1 MMTYLANFIKT
12 GNPNAPLSLAG
23 VSFAELLPAWP
34 RVLAQTGGD
43 NYKQLSGALSNSR
56 ELRRAECSFWN
67 DYVPA
72 LKTSTANFSLDT
84 AVAGATEAGAPTP
97 ETKLEPVFT
106 DLVTQNKPKS
116 EKDAYN

>member
-1 MMTYLANFIKT
+1 MFSGYVFLIKLITVLFVRYLSSY
-12 GNPNAPLSLAG
+12 L
-23 VSFAELLPAWP
+23 
-34 RVLAQTGGD
+34 
-43 NYKQLSGALSNSR
+43 
-56 ELRRAECSFWN
+56 
-67 DYVPA
+67 
-72 LKTSTANFSLDT
+72 ANFSLDT